1 MLAPQRS
8 LRLTNSHPCCPT
20 QTTAIQPYAW
30 IVNKIILAAGTTDP
44 LLRARLEGE
53 RKQMER
59 IANGLA
65 KHAYVLPWK
74 TKAPIGF
81 EELLAQTVK
90 MAHDEPNPRP

>member
-1 MLAPQRS
+1 MLSMRLLDQPTRNLFFTGKGVVGKTS
-8 LRLTNSHPCCPT
+8 LSTPV
-20 QTTAIQPYAW
+20 AIH
-30 IVNKIILAAGTTDP
+30 LADG
-44 LLRARLEGE
+44 G
-53 RKQMER
+53 KQMER